1 MRKVN
6 VSTVDQASI
15 LKEINVYLV
24 IVLVHFVM
32 KKHVLSVRLVC
43 SGQRVQNVEDA

>member
-6 VSTVDQASI
+6 VSTADQVSI

-24 IVLVHFVM
+24 IVVVHFVM
-32 KKHVLSVRLVC
+32 KKHVLNVRLVC
-43 SGQRVQNVEDA
+43 SGLRVQNVKDA